1 MGRLTTGTSL
11 EDLARQAL
19 VILLSLSVF
28 LWNGVEGQG
37 VKEDA
42 LVRAV

>member
-28 LWNGVEGQG
+28 SCGMGW
-37 VKEDA
+37 K
-42 LVRAV
+42 VRE